1 MSIVSVA
8 AFYLWIFG
16 LLTVVGGIIG
26 FVKAKSVPSL
36 LAGGIAGALLVA
48 AGFLV
53 VRVGT
58 SPRVGLLIGLG
69 VSAALASRFVMAYR
83 KSKKVMPAGMMAV
96 LSVVGVVVTATAL
109 VSSSS

>member
-8 AFYLWIFG
+8 AFYLEIFG
-16 LLTVVGGIIG
+16 LLTVIGGIIG

-36 LAGGIAGALLVA
+36 VAGGVAGALLVA
-48 AGFLV
+48 AGFLA

-58 SPRVGLLIGLG
+58 SPTVGLVIGLG

-96 LSVVGVVVTATAL
+96 LSVVGIVVTAMAL
-109 VSSSS
+109 LSS

>member
-1 MSIVSVA
+1 VSIISFA
-8 AFYLWIFG
+8 ASYLWLFG
-16 LLTVVGGIIG
+16 LLTVAFGIIG

-36 LAGGIAGALLVA
+36 IAGSVAGALLVA
-48 AGFLV
+48 AGFLA

-58 SPRVGLLIGLG
+58 SPRVGLLVGLG

-96 LSVVGVVVTATAL
+96 LSVVGIAVTATAL
-109 VSSSS
+109 LSPSS

>member
-1 MSIVSVA
+1 MSIISFA
-8 AFYLWIFG
+8 ASYLWLFG
-16 LLTVVGGIIG
+16 LLTVAFGIIG

-36 LAGGIAGALLVA
+36 IAGSVAGALLVA
-48 AGFLV
+48 AGFLA

-58 SPRVGLLIGLG
+58 SPRVGLLVGLG

-96 LSVVGVVVTATAL
+96 LSVVGIAVTATAL
-109 VSSSS
+109 LSPSS

>member
-1 MSIVSVA
+1 MSIVSFA
-8 AFYLWIFG
+8 AYYLWVFG
-16 LLTVVGGIIG
+16 LLTVVGGFIG

-36 LAGGIAGALLVA
+36 VAGGVAGALLIA
-48 AGFLV
+48 AGFLA
-53 VRVGT
+53 VRTGT

-96 LSVVGVVVTATAL
+96 LSVVGTAVTVIAL
-109 VSSSS
+109 SFST